1 MNKVK
6 FLVAA
11 LFGVLFTACSE
22 EENLSQTGKTG
33 FLVSLAEDV
42 KVESRKT
49 PEELDGPL
57 TSQFHLTITRQS
69 DGMKIYDASYTDQLI
84 SASEGLYTL
93 EATYGNNPV

>member
-11 LFGVLFTACSE
+11 LLGVLFVACSE

-42 KVESRKT
+42 KVESRST
-49 PEELDGPL
+49 PEE
-57 TSQFHLTITRQS
+57 I
-69 DGMKIYDASYTDQLI
+69 
-84 SASEGLYTL
+84 
-93 EATYGNNPV
+93 GNSVW